1 MFKTKLFACCMC
13 VLISMSMAGIAFAG
27 RTTRD
32 LVFEEEPEIEVEINE
47 KAKAEFGTDDPTV
60 VSVKATIELN
70 RGGEK
75 STVLSSAEFKSGDK
89 VKILYTP
96 SVDAYVYWM
105 SQGTSGKYYM
115 LFPNPKT
122 GTDNF
127 VKKNEV
133 HSIPTKGSFRFDDK
147 KGTEKILLVLASA
160 KIPELEKAA
169 QEAAISGGK
178 ISASATEIN
187 NLSTKQESKRTT
199 RDLVF
204 EEDEDEE
211 SGIETQTQA
220 SKSMEPMIVYY
231 ELIHN

>member
-1 MFKTKLFACCMC
+1 MFKSKLF
-13 VLISMSMAGIAFAG
+13 VSFIFVFISMSIASIAFAG

-32 LVFEEEPEIEVEINE
+32 LVFEEESEMDVKVNE
-47 KAKAEFGTDDPTV
+47 KAKAELGTDDPTV
-60 VSVKATIELN
+60 ISVKTTLELN

-75 STVLSSAEFKSGDK
+75 STVLPSAEFKSGDK

-96 SVDAYVYWM
+96 SVDAYVYWL

-115 LFPNPKT
+115 LFPTPKT

-147 KGTEKILLVLASA
+147 QGTEKILLVLASE

-169 QEAAISGGK
+169 QEAAVSGGK
-178 ISASATEIN
+178 VSASAADVNKI
-187 NLSTKQESKRTT
+187 STKQENKRTT

-220 SKSMEPMIVYY
+220 SKGMEPMVVYY
-231 ELIHN
+231 ELNHK